1 LVRSSLTACGVV
13 LGAGSG
19 SRFGGPKQLAELEGR
34 PLVQWALDAACAATA
49 LERVVL
55 VLGAHADAVEAAV
68 SLGRAE
74 IVRCPDW
81 AEGIA
86 ASLRCSLD
94 AAVGAEWV
102 VVTLAD
108 EPRLPALA
116 IERVVAAARAAPA
129 DIRAVRATWSGRP
142 GHPVALNARLAPQ
155 LRRLRGDRGA
165 RDLIDDVP
173 SLAIECDD
181 LGHPRDVDTPE
192 QLEELSL

>member
-1 LVRSSLTACGVV
+1 MRPSLTACGVV

-19 SRFGGPKQLAELEGR
+19 SRFGGPKQLAELQGR

-81 AEGIA
+81 GEGMA
-86 ASLRCSLD
+86 ASLRCGLE
-94 AAVGAEWV
+94 AAAGAEWG

-108 EPRLPALA
+108 EPRLPARA

-142 GHPVALNARLAPQ
+142 GHPVALSARLAPQ
-155 LRRLRGDRGA
+155 VRRLRGDRGA

-173 SLAIECDD
+173 SLEIECDD

-192 QLEELSL
+192 QLKEANL